1 MSKKKN
7 IILLIVS
14 VILAVSFLFFLTFSY
29 LSHLRLISDNALTF
43 YKVALFVS
51 AISFSFVSLFVFFK
65 NKERV
70 IFENKKVSNKTKI
83 WIGICWTLLTLIYT
97 AFIGLARYYW
107 CYGQVDAEQIYY
119 HTFVSAAG
127 MDWGTVITIGVP
139 SILGAIIFGVV
150 LSYII
155 RVFLCLTHHEDK
167 KIESKR
173 RFKLTLSSLILIFT
187 SLVLVLCQLFCSIPI
202 LHFTYYQ
209 HFTESSFIKDNYVDP
224 QKVNIEVPAKKQ
236 NLVYIYLES
245 VENTFLD
252 TNNGGAFSEN
262 LMPEYTKLCQE
273 NINFSNTNQIGGA
286 LKTYGITYTTAG
298 IFAQGFG
305 LPLKVGT
312 EVSAIHP
319 NSILPNRYNLFDIL
333 NDAGYSQHVVMGSD
347 IDFGGLRE
355 LFESHGDMNI
365 YDYQYMV
372 DTGFVDKGYKVFW
385 GVEDEILY
393 DFSKRKLN
401 EISKNDEPFVFV
413 METVDTH
420 NPNGYVC
427 GLCQNDHDSQYAN
440 VVACASRQLEDFMSW
455 SKQQDWYDN
464 TTFVIVG
471 DHLSMKNDFFTDIDS
486 RYDRTTVNCFV
497 NAINTNENTRFVN
510 RQFSSLDMFP
520 TILSAIGFKIERNRL
535 GLGTNLF
542 SNQKTIFEEYGY
554 SYVNQEFKKNSTF
567 YKNLFT
573 GE

>member
-1 MSKKKN
+1 MPHECN
-7 IILLIVS
+7 IVFKPLIVVFAGLF
-14 VILAVSFLFFLTFSY
+14 VISSIASHSKEWFGESLQINKTTKRWITILSIFLTLLYTVF
-29 LSHLRLISDNALTF
+29 LALI
-43 YKVALFVS
+43 
-51 AISFSFVSLFVFFK
+51 
-65 NKERV
+65 
-70 IFENKKVSNKTKI
+70 
-83 WIGICWTLLTLIYT
+83 
-97 AFIGLARYYW
+97 RYYW
-107 CYGQVDAEQIYY
+107 CYGQVDAEQIFY
-119 HTFVSAAG
+119 HTFVSSAG
-127 MDWGTVITIGVP
+127 MDFSTVFTIAIPSLIGCFIFAVVIFYVIKAMLHIVSNISKNGLEKSCKKFAFSLGLT
-139 SILGAIIFGVV
+139 SIL
-150 LSYII
+150 
-155 RVFLCLTHHEDK
+155 
-167 KIESKR
+167 
-173 RFKLTLSSLILIFT
+173 SLI
-187 SLVLVLCQLFCSIPI
+187 LVLCQLFQSIPI
-202 LHFTYYQ
+202 LKFAYYQ
-209 HFTESSFIKDNYVDP
+209 NFTESSFIKDNYVDP
-224 QKVNIEVPAKKQ
+224 KTTKIIFPEQKR

-252 TNNGGAFSEN
+252 IDSGGAFDQN
-262 LMPEYTKLCQE
+262 LMPEYTKLCQD
-273 NINFSNTNQIGGA
+273 NINFSNTDKIGGA
-286 LKTYGITYTTAG
+286 LRTYGITYTTAG

-305 LPLKVGT
+305 LPLKVGVET
-312 EVSAIHP
+312 SAIHP
-319 NSILPNRYNLFDIL
+319 NSILPNKYNMFDIL

-497 NAINTNENTRFVN
+497 NAINTNENTQFVN

-520 TILSAIGFKIERNRL
+520 TILSAIGFKIEGNRL

-554 SYVNQEFKKNSTF
+554 SYINQEFKKNSTF

>member
-1 MSKKKN
+1 MPHECN
-7 IILLIVS
+7 IAFKLLIVVFAGLF
-14 VILAVSFLFFLTFSY
+14 VIGSIASRSKEWLSKSLQINKTIKRWITILSIFLTLLYTVF
-29 LSHLRLISDNALTF
+29 LALI
-43 YKVALFVS
+43 
-51 AISFSFVSLFVFFK
+51 
-65 NKERV
+65 
-70 IFENKKVSNKTKI
+70 
-83 WIGICWTLLTLIYT
+83 
-97 AFIGLARYYW
+97 RYYW
-107 CYGQVDAEQIYY
+107 CYGQVDAEQIFY
-119 HTFVSAAG
+119 HTFVSSAG
-127 MDWGTVITIGVP
+127 MDFSTVFTIAIPSLIGCFVFAVVIFYIIKAILHIISNISKNGLEKSCKKFALSLGLT
-139 SILGAIIFGVV
+139 SIL
-150 LSYII
+150 
-155 RVFLCLTHHEDK
+155 
-167 KIESKR
+167 
-173 RFKLTLSSLILIFT
+173 SLI
-187 SLVLVLCQLFCSIPI
+187 LVLCQLFQSIPI
-202 LHFTYYQ
+202 LKFAYYQ
-209 HFTESSFIKDNYVDP
+209 NFTESSFIKDNYVDP
-224 QKVNIEVPAKKQ
+224 KTTKIIYPEQKR

-252 TNNGGAFSEN
+252 IDSGGAFEQN
-262 LMPEYTKLCQE
+262 LMPEYTKLCQD
-273 NINFSNTNQIGGA
+273 NINFSNTEKIGGA
-286 LKTYGITYTTAG
+286 LRTYGITYTTAG

-305 LPLKVGT
+305 SPLKVGVET
-312 EVSAIHP
+312 SAIHP
-319 NSILPNRYNLFDIL
+319 HSILPNKYNMFDIL

-355 LFESHGDMNI
+355 FFESHGDMNI

-427 GLCQNDHDSQYAN
+427 ELCQNDYDSQYAN
-440 VVACASRQLEDFMSW
+440 VVACASRQLEDFMNW

-471 DHLSMKNDFFTDIDS
+471 DHLSMKNDFFADINS
-486 RYDRTTVNCFV
+486 HYDRTTVNCFV
-497 NAINTNENTRFVN
+497 NAINTNENTQFVN

-520 TILSAIGFKIERNRL
+520 TILSAIGFKIEGNRL